1 MVRRR
6 RMSDTRAS
14 AEYRALFNPA
24 FCAVLLREA
33 CLGAERESKSRDVE
47 PLSFAASFLVLPAVL
62 HEPIRRE
69 LPKTI
74 ATSFATWL
82 AENPLLR
89 SQFASLAR
97 VTKDITRK
105 GLLFGSTHGALSLAA
120 GQVHAA
126 GSMKIQVPEL
136 DEAKSE
142 MGQCL
147 RGAHFMGRWLAL
159 AGNTTTTLA
168 LIGMR
173 A

>member
-1 MVRRR
+1 
-6 RMSDTRAS
+6 MSETKAS
-14 AEYRALFNPA
+14 VEYRALFNPA

-62 HEPIRRE
+62 HEPIRRA
-69 LPKTI
+69 LPKSI

-82 AENPLLR
+82 AENPIIR
-89 SQFASLAR
+89 SQFAAVAT
-97 VTKDITRK
+97 VTKDITK
-105 GLLFGSTHGALSLAA
+105 NGLLFGATHGALRLDA
-120 GQVHAA
+120 GSVRTA
-126 GSMKIQVPEL
+126 GSMKIQAPEF
-136 DEAKSE
+136 DEANSDI
-142 MGQCL
+142 GRCL
-147 RGAHFMGRWLAL
+147 RAARFMGRWLAL